1 MLYDLSMACQKE
13 GQIFWVPK
21 NTNLAIYMSWRNMLS
36 AKIVE
41 HDFYLD
47 CIAVK
52 ALVHLSRL
60 DEVANI

>member
-1 MLYDLSMACQKE
+1 
-13 GQIFWVPK
+13 
-21 NTNLAIYMSWRNMLS
+21 MLS

-60 DEVANI
+60 DEIANV